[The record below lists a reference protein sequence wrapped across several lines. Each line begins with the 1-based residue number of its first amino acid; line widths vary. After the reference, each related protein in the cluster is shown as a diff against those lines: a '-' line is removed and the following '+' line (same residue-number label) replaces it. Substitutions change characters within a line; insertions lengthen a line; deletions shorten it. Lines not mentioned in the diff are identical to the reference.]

1 MNFNIFNLIEEIDL
15 DSMKFGI
22 ILENTANPM
31 KKVKMT
37 SSFLSLQCLFMIFY
51 HTVTLTV
58 HIFYLCDYS
67 TGTSKFPMSAYVLLV
82 AIILLSIL
90 SLCILNLQSYDV
102 KQRLS
107 EIRFYISNFAI
118 TENNFVVIE
127 KQKHPEEYAR
137 KIVMSMVDEFKG
149 FDANGYLT
157 LGKEL
162 LGGIIMLCMT
172 YVFVFIQF
180 TTPIN

>member
-102 KQRLS
+102 KQRLN
-107 EIRFYISNFAI
+107 EIRLYIFNFAI
-118 TENNFVVIE
+118 TENDFVVID

-137 KIVMSMVDEFKG
+137 KIVMSMLDEFQG
-149 FDANGYLT
+149 FDANGYFT
-157 LGKEL
+157 LGKNL
-162 LGGIIMLCMT
+162 LSSIFIFCLT
-172 YVFVFIQF
+172 YIVVLIQF
-180 TTPIN
+180 RTPMN